1 MSRHAA
7 RGLMSQRPSQ
17 QYTITGRD
25 LSRTAAVSAVSDLSG
40 KLMAAGRCSSSN
52 SSRGSTS
59 TSCAPAST
67 RRRTSSRVIPI
78 APILHLPAQGK
89 VNTNSAAPWNQ
100 LLARRSDRALG
111 LPRRRKVKGSSRC
124 LGGDDRA
131 LAPAVCR
138 VLRRAARGQRREL
151 IAGAR
156 ELGQPGLDFGE
167 APGDQAG
174 DVHARRLSAV
184 ADVHYLADVLQRE
197 PGRLSLPDEG
207 QA

>member
-1 MSRHAA
+1 M
-7 RGLMSQRPSQ
+7 
-17 QYTITGRD
+17 
-25 LSRTAAVSAVSDLSG
+25 SG
-40 KLMAAGRCSSSN
+40 KLMAAGRCSSSTWC
-52 SSRGSTS
+52 RGSTS

-131 LAPAVCR
+131 VAPAVCR

-151 IAGAR
+151 TAGAR

-167 APGDQAG
+167 PPDDQAG
-174 DVHARRLSAV
+174 DVHARRLA
-184 ADVHYLADVLQRE
+184 AAAEGHYLADVLQRE

-207 QA
+207 QALQDRRVVGPVPAPPPCRCG